1 MSTPMRPPISP
12 DVRRVRRAVAIGVL
26 VALVA
31 VWVGYL
37 STTDSSSASSAQ
49 ALVDTLRGSAW
60 AAPAFVAVYAIR
72 PLILFPATLLTV
84 AGGVLFGPVA
94 GIALTVVAANLSAM
108 VAYGFARGI
117 ASPPQDVEVEAG
129 FRARWSKRLRERS
142 FTTVMIMRLALLP
155 YDLVN
160 YLCGFLHIPAGPFL
174 VATAIGSFPA
184 TVAFV
189 LAGASVERVDAGLAG
204 FDARVFAASVVLFVV
219 SLAIARILQRSGGPE
234 LGVR

>member
-1 MSTPMRPPISP
+1 MSTPLRPPISP
-12 DVRRVRRAVAIGVL
+12 EVRRVRRAVAIGVL
-26 VALVA
+26 FALVA
-31 VWVGYL
+31 VWVFYL
-37 STTDSSSASSAQ
+37 STTDSSPASSAQ
-49 ALVDTLRGSAW
+49 ALVDTLRDSVW
-60 AAPAFVAVYAIR
+60 AAPAFVAVYAVR
-72 PLILFPATLLTV
+72 PLILFPATLLTL

-94 GIALTVVAANLSAM
+94 GTALTVVAANLSAM

-117 ASPPQDVEVEAG
+117 ASPPQDVEVEAS
-129 FRARWSKRLRERS
+129 FRARWSRRLRERS

-219 SLAIARILQRSGGPE
+219 SLAIARILQRNGGPE